1 MNKVFEVIE
10 ARNIFKIDYSKI
22 TILTHPKSYIHAI
35 VKFEN
40 ALNKILVHDPDMK
53 IPIHNSLYTSEM
65 KKYKSQILNLN
76 ILNNLNLKKVDS
88 VKFPLVKI
96 LNNYNLEAFIQKN
109 DSNEKLKYRV
119 RYGSFLSKEDASMTA
134 KDIKNELGYE
144 CWVDKIEL

>member
-1 MNKVFEVIE
+1 MIKYSLLIISLSSTLFSQELNDEWLNTTLEKSIPEIVLNTAEVPNQPLE
-10 ARNIFKIDYSKI
+10 QQKNTYF
-22 TILTHPKSYIHAI
+22 TIQVAAKATFADAEE
-35 VKFEN
+35 V
-40 ALNKILVHDPDMK
+40 
-53 IPIHNSLYTSEM
+53 
-65 KKYKSQILNLN
+65 
-76 ILNNLNLKKVDS
+76 
-88 VKFPLVKI
+88 VKI